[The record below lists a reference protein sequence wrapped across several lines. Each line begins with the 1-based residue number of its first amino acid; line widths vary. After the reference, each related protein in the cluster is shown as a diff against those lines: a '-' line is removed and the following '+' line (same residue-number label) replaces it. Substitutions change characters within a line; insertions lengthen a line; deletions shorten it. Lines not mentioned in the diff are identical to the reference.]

1 MTTLEY
7 MERQIKK
14 HKSTYSRESERNVP
28 EEQLRNIEQ
37 KITHYEE
44 AIEALKRIMK
54 EAENG
59 N

>member
-7 MERQIKK
+7 MERQLDK
-14 HKSTYSRESERNVP
+14 HKATYLREAERKVP
-28 EEQLRNIEQ
+28 EEQLKNIER

-54 EAENG
+54 EAKNG